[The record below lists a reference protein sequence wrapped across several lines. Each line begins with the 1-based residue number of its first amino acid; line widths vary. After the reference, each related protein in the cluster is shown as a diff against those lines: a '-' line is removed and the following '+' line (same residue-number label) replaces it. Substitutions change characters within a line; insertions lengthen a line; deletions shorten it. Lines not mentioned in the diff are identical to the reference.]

1 MPAIPRDGTALLL
14 IDFQARLMPAIEAG
28 EARLAEAVRLARA
41 ARLLGIPVLATVQNP
56 SGLGGSAPAL
66 AALSDRV
73 LAKMHFDATHAED
86 FDALIGDATTLVV
99 GGCETHVCVLQTVL
113 GLRER
118 GLRVCVAADAVG
130 SRRADSRIAGLA
142 RMQAEGAEI
151 VTAEMAIFEWLESC
165 EHPRFREVLALVK

>member
-1 MPAIPRDGTALLL
+1 MPAIPRTGAALLL

-28 EARLAEAVRLARA
+28 AARLAEAMRLARA
-41 ARLLGIPVLATVQNP
+41 AKLLGVPVLATEQNP
-56 SGLGGSAPAL
+56 GGLGGSAPDL
-66 AALSDRV
+66 AALADRV
-73 LAKMHFDATHAED
+73 LSKMHFDATRAEG
-86 FDALIGDATTLVV
+86 FEALVGEARTLVV

-113 GLRER
+113 GLRAR

-130 SRRADSRIAGLA
+130 SRRAESRMTGLA
-142 RMQAEGAEI
+142 RMAADGAEI